1 MHNIIKD
8 NDELQWTNEL
18 LYKKSLT
25 LYSRKGWYWLCVRDE
40 LETGTDYYI
49 DPAVLLS
56 HLGWVA
62 QPWVT
67 EDPKPSVCRWLS
79 IRYLVSNWRV
89 FQNTQIL
96 SPSLSGMTSFTLQSI
111 SYLGFIMTIVI
122 AMSSAREHWLY
133 PMSVHL
139 N

>member
-1 MHNIIKD
+1 MTNLNK
-8 NDELQWTNEL
+8 WTNTL
-18 LYKKSLT
+18 LYKNIISLI
-25 LYSRKGWYWLCVRDE
+25 LFSKGWWLLCVRDE
-40 LETGTDYYI
+40 LETRTDCYI

-62 QPWVT
+62 QPWAT
-67 EDPKPSVCRWLS
+67 EGPKPSVCCWLS
-79 IRYLVSNWRV
+79 IRHLVSNWLFFKIPKISAHR
-89 FQNTQIL
+89 FRTWRHSHS
-96 SPSLSGMTSFTLQSI
+96 SPI

-122 AMSSAREHWLY
+122 VISSTRKRRLY